1 MPPIT
6 DEADD
11 GEIIE
16 IFVEE
21 AEEVFQSIDRDLAAW
36 RQRPADKN
44 AIAGIR
50 RGFHTLKGSGR
61 MVKALDLG
69 ELAWKVEHMLNKAIE
84 GAVPVTE
91 PMLQLVAASRG
102 AMPKLVEAFKS
113 RRKAGMGDELESLMN
128 QADAIASGQ
137 TPTTPASRPVP
148 ALAGDEAGAQSRL
161 NDLQRMLDR
170 SAQRSDEALQRSEMA
185 LQQVRR
191 LAAEMAALQSEAQAQ
206 GRAGRTELGP
216 LVDRVRAINDEVLGL
231 RLELKKAQQESAPHP
246 RELLQSIDQRI
257 REKLAP
263 TERFRSEVERRIE
276 ESRRAAAS
284 ARNLAIWA
292 ILVSVAILGGTA
304 VAVLLGTS

>member
-1 MPPIT
+1 MPLTT
-6 DEADD
+6 DDAGDE
-11 GEIIE
+11 EIID

-21 AEEVFQSIDRDLAAW
+21 AGEVFQGIDRDLAVW
-36 RQRPADKN
+36 RQRPTDRDAL
-44 AIAGIR
+44 AGIR

-69 ELAWKVEHMLNKAIE
+69 ELAWKVENMLNRVID
-84 GAVPVTE
+84 GAVPVTD
-91 PMLQLVAASRG
+91 PMVQLVAASRG
-102 AMPKLVEAFKS
+102 VMPKLVEAFKS

-137 TPTTPASRPVP
+137 TPTASPRRPAP
-148 ALAGDEAGAQSRL
+148 APAGDEAAAQMRL
-161 NDLQRMLDR
+161 TEIQRTLDR

-191 LAAEMAALQSEAQAQ
+191 LAAEISAMQSDAQ
-206 GRAGRTELGP
+206 GRAGPAALAP
-216 LVDRVRAINDEVLGL
+216 LAERVSALSGEILEL
-231 RLELKKAQQESAPHP
+231 RLELKRTQQDSAPHP

-263 TERFRSEVERRIE
+263 TERFRSEVERKLE
-276 ESRRAAAS
+276 ESRRTAAS

-292 ILVSVAILGGTA
+292 VLIGVALLGGTA
-304 VAVLLGTS
+304 VAVFLGSP